1 MHNNRRLLR
10 WLAIVIGVVVGLPV
24 LFVLFL
30 NADGWGTF
38 VLDLAFC
45 FLVQASIALTLT
57 GVLLVI
63 FLTIFRNHTE
73 FLLSRST
80 LVGIFLA
87 SAVPILSLFP
97 TLFHRPADDHDI
109 AQTIVMIIAFGLL
122 IEPFKR
128 LLRRPGS
135 RLAYGAPSAPSRR
148 PALRPRTRPARRI
161 SHTHRK
167 LYRNLLRKVMGDE
180 PTVLRLMNL
189 ERQRAPDATT
199 TELLE
204 RAIDRWERDN
214 R

>member
-1 MHNNRRLLR
+1 MYNNRRLLR

-24 LFVLFL
+24 LLVLFL
-30 NADGWGTF
+30 NVDGWGLF

-45 FLVQASIALTLT
+45 FLAQASIALTLT
-57 GVLLVI
+57 GVLSVI

-80 LVGIFLA
+80 WVGIFLA
-87 SAVPILSLFP
+87 TAVPILLLFP
-97 TLFHRPADDHDI
+97 TLFHRPVDVYDI
-109 AQTIVMIIAFGLL
+109 AQTIVMIIAFALL

-128 LLRRPGS
+128 FLKRPGS
-135 RLAYGAPSAPSRR
+135 RLPYGAPSLLSRR
-148 PALRPRTRPARRI
+148 PAFRPRTRPARWM
-161 SHTHRK
+161 SHTQRE

-180 PTVLRLMNL
+180 PTALRLMDF

-204 RAIDRWERDN
+204 RAIDRWKRDN